1 MATKTAVTEL
11 PNLKIE
17 IENDFEEAMDTDD
30 GENSVKKSSTPKDD
44 ETEEGEISDSKETEP
59 VSPLFSHRAV
69 TTSSFLRDHDRHYEN
84 KPGGYVTNVDIFGK
98 EEQNKLEERAKRFGL
113 DLSDQKQVTDQQLKD
128 LYTSLKMEEDSI
140 KHYRLNSLHMR
151 GTETMSTQDIFNYF
165 KDYGPAT
172 IEWINDYTCN
182 AVWLDDLS
190 AARALIGLS
199 WHIKGLDKYHSAD
212 DSSKKDKDSNDKKKD
227 DKEIVVVVQEV
238 EHEGEEDIMVIEEHK
253 ENITKTD
260 PQLSA
265 AEENGAV
272 NAADIKVPIPPG
284 PWRKGVDHPKAKC
297 ILLRF
302 STRTDK
308 KARQAEKL
316 SITGLITASRKRR
329 YLRKEMVEPPAVVF
343 EDDLGDDR
351 DFQDNLDDDSKNPWG
366 SLAQSWNRLDQSR
379 GRIPVTYEPE
389 SPPRRM
395 TTPPSPVRN
404 SHHLHTR
411 SILQRIGN
419 VAPPPPVPP
428 PTTSDD
434 SKSSQSETSDD
445 ETWTRRNKAPR
456 MRMYAD
462 DEQMRVN
469 KRKAAAAKV
478 QVHKVNSRHDSS
490 RNRRRSPSQERERD
504 LKPRSRED
512 LRSRLVRDGKGRNRE
527 PDQAVNTLSS
537 VWTRL
542 RQQANN
548 RSKDWEENSGS
559 GSEWESDQNPRQA
572 EESDEDEDS
581 DPVRA
586 TKTVKESGF
595 TGVDLRSKLNM
606 KKSMKQV
613 AVDSVRQKSPLRIEI
628 DNDEYYRLIDSDQ
641 E

>member
-1 MATKTAVTEL
+1 M
-11 PNLKIE
+11 PC
-17 IENDFEEAMDTDD
+17 
-30 GENSVKKSSTPKDD
+30 
-44 ETEEGEISDSKETEP
+44 
-59 VSPLFSHRAV
+59 
-69 TTSSFLRDHDRHYEN
+69 
-84 KPGGYVTNVDIFGK
+84 
-98 EEQNKLEERAKRFGL
+98 
-113 DLSDQKQVTDQQLKD
+113 LS
-128 LYTSLKMEEDSI
+128 
-140 KHYRLNSLHMR
+140 
-151 GTETMSTQDIFNYF
+151 
-165 KDYGPAT
+165 
-172 IEWINDYTCN
+172 
-182 AVWLDDLS
+182 
-190 AARALIGLS
+190 
-199 WHIKGLDKYHSAD
+199 
-212 DSSKKDKDSNDKKKD
+212 
-227 DKEIVVVVQEV
+227 
-238 EHEGEEDIMVIEEHK
+238 
-253 ENITKTD
+253 
-260 PQLSA
+260 
-265 AEENGAV
+265 
-272 NAADIKVPIPPG
+272 
-284 PWRKGVDHPKAKC
+284 
-297 ILLRF
+297 
-302 STRTDK
+302 
-308 KARQAEKL
+308 
-316 SITGLITASRKRR
+316 
-329 YLRKEMVEPPAVVF
+329 
-343 EDDLGDDR
+343 
-351 DFQDNLDDDSKNPWG
+351 
-366 SLAQSWNRLDQSR
+366 
-379 GRIPVTYEPE
+379 VTYEQD

-395 TTPPSPVRN
+395 TPPPSPVRN

-462 DEQMRVN
+462 DEQVRVN

-478 QVHKVNSRHDSS
+478 QVHKVNSRHGNS
-490 RNRRRSPSQERERD
+490 RSRRSPSQERERD

-559 GSEWESDQNPRQA
+559 GSEWESDQNRRQA

>member
-1 MATKTAVTEL
+1 MEGELKTFGVEGGTTLSTLDRDSDLNLPVIGRSVFCESDTLDHAATKA
-11 PNLKIE
+11 
-17 IENDFEEAMDTDD
+17 
-30 GENSVKKSSTPKDD
+30 G
-44 ETEEGEISDSKETEP
+44 
-59 VSPLFSHRAV
+59 
-69 TTSSFLRDHDRHYEN
+69 
-84 KPGGYVTNVDIFGK
+84 
-98 EEQNKLEERAKRFGL
+98 
-113 DLSDQKQVTDQQLKD
+113 
-128 LYTSLKMEEDSI
+128 
-140 KHYRLNSLHMR
+140 
-151 GTETMSTQDIFNYF
+151 
-165 KDYGPAT
+165 
-172 IEWINDYTCN
+172 
-182 AVWLDDLS
+182 
-190 AARALIGLS
+190 
-199 WHIKGLDKYHSAD
+199 
-212 DSSKKDKDSNDKKKD
+212 
-227 DKEIVVVVQEV
+227 
-238 EHEGEEDIMVIEEHK
+238 
-253 ENITKTD
+253 
-260 PQLSA
+260 
-265 AEENGAV
+265 
-272 NAADIKVPIPPG
+272 
-284 PWRKGVDHPKAKC
+284 
-297 ILLRF
+297 
-302 STRTDK
+302 
-308 KARQAEKL
+308 
-316 SITGLITASRKRR
+316 ITGLITASRKRR

-351 DFQDNLDDDSKNPWG
+351 DFQDNQDDDSKNPWG

-379 GRIPVTYEPE
+379 GRIPVTYEQE

-395 TTPPSPVRN
+395 TPPPSPVRN

-462 DEQMRVN
+462 DEQVRVN

-478 QVHKVNSRHDSS
+478 QELGRLNLEEVNPHLLGGRVENHLGKTTPVHPTEIRTSISPSSVVELNTTSALANYATEAGESVKLSEKIEKYVHKVNSRHGSS
-490 RNRRRSPSQERERD
+490 RSRRSPSQERERD

-559 GSEWESDQNPRQA
+559 GSEWESDQNRQQA

>member
-59 VSPLFSHRAV
+59 
-69 TTSSFLRDHDRHYEN
+69 DHDRHYEN
-84 KPGGYVTNVDIFGK
+84 KPGGYVTDVDIFGK

-212 DSSKKDKDSNDKKKD
+212 DSSKKDKDNNDKKKD

-395 TTPPSPVRN
+395 TTPASPVRN

-462 DEQMRVN
+462 DEQVRVN